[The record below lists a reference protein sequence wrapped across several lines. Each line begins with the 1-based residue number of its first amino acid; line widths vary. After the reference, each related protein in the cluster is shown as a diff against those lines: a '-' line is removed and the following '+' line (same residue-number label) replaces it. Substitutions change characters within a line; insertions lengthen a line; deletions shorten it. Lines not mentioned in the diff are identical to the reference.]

1 MINSEETQIVEQ
13 QIDTEEI
20 TKNVM
25 NVIETEHSNTPE
37 ENNEMVANVEVIPP
51 PKLEESP
58 TVLLNSLQPQ
68 PTEERALKR
77 LTTIINDIS
86 DDDSICDEKPQEIV
100 K

>member
-13 QIDTEEI
+13 QIDTEDI
-20 TKNVM
+20 TANIM
-25 NVIETEHSNTPE
+25 NVIETNDPNPQTEDHDTTVNE
-37 ENNEMVANVEVIPP
+37 EVVQP

-58 TVLLNSLQPQ
+58 SILLNSLRPQ

-86 DDDSICDEKPQEIV
+86 DDDSIVEDKPQEIV
-100 K
+100 